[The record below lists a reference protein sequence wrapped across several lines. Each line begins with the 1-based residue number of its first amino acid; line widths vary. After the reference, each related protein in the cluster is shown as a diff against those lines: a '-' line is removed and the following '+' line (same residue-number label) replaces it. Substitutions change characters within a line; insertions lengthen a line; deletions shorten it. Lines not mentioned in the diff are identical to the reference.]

1 MTNEGRVMT
10 QEEIK
15 EAIED
20 LDEQVLLTIIECC
33 KELNIKGM
41 QMCFWDRY
49 SLMDVIDKVLEEQQ

>member
-1 MTNEGRVMT
+1 MK

-15 EAIED
+15 EAIEG
-20 LDEQVLLTIIECC
+20 LDEEVLLTIIECC

-49 SLMDVIDKVLEEQQ
+49 SIEDVLDKVLEEQQ